1 MTSDMIYIVA
11 LGIGLKCPRKIHLN
25 TECPPPRNFQT
36 FRRIWFI
43 IDRSRERMTN
53 NVRKSIEYS
62 YKNDK
67 IKRRGGLIMSQF
79 NTMSLPIQRIEG
91 KPNCA
96 TTPNPPLANNHW
108 KVKLLYNYIPVTVYT
123 F

>member
-1 MTSDMIYIVA
+1 
-11 LGIGLKCPRKIHLN
+11 
-25 TECPPPRNFQT
+25 
-36 FRRIWFI
+36 
-43 IDRSRERMTN
+43 
-53 NVRKSIEYS
+53 
-62 YKNDK
+62 
-67 IKRRGGLIMSQF
+67 MSQF

-123 F
+123 FQNSKTLANLCFWYILFLSCWSRQECTAVLIDLLKNDG